1 MALPKLSTPLY
12 KITLPVSKIEITFRP
27 FLVKEEKIM
36 LVGKEAGPKQQVL
49 AMKQVLEAVV
59 QEPAELVVGDLSM
72 TDVEYLFLQLRARS
86 VQNIVELKYRD
97 KEDKKVYDFEID
109 LDDVQPTID
118 PDHNNT
124 IMLNDTLGMELRDP
138 TLNMMEHLDVENM
151 EDSKNVFKLIS
162 KCTVKVWD
170 ENEVYDDFTEAE
182 MEEFLGGMDAT
193 TFTKLK
199 VFFDTAPKLRH
210 ELNYKN
216 SEGNDRVIKLEGL
229 SDFF

>member
-12 KITLPVSKIEITFRP
+12 KVTLPVSKIELTFRP

-109 LDDVQPTID
+109 LDDVQPTIN
-118 PDHNNT
+118 PDHANT
-124 IMLNDTLGMELRDP
+124 IMLNDTLGMELKDP
-138 TLNMMEHLDVENM
+138 TLNMMEDIDVENM

-170 ENEVYDDFTEAE
+170 ENEVYDDFTDAE

-199 VFFDTAPKLRH
+199 VFFDTAPKLKH

>member
-12 KITLPVSKIEITFRP
+12 KVTLPVSKIELTFRP

-36 LVGKEAGPKQQVL
+36 LIGKEAGPKQQVL

-109 LDDVQPTID
+109 LDDVQPTIN
-118 PDHNNT
+118 PDHVNT

-138 TLNMMEHLDVENM
+138 TLNMMDDIDVENM

-162 KCTVKVWD
+162 RCTVKVWD
-170 ENEVYDDFTEAE
+170 ENEVYDDFTDAE

-199 VFFDTAPKLRH
+199 VFFDTAPKLKH

>member
-109 LDDVQPTID
+109 LDDVHPTID
-118 PDHNNT
+118 PDHVNT

>member
-109 LDDVQPTID
+109 LDDVHPTIN
-118 PDHNNT
+118 PDHVNT